1 MSKKLDDK
9 PLVSENQLASENQV
23 ADEEIPN
30 PQNDHF

>member
-23 ADEEIPN
+23 ADEEIPD
-30 PQNDHF
+30 PQNAHF

>member
-23 ADEEIPN
+23 ADEEIPD
-30 PQNDHF
+30 PQNGHF